1 MAKGAGCPPRLLCV
15 VLLVVAAR
23 WSSER
28 DLFRLARPRE
38 VEPGLARGD
47 ARGSAEPPALA
58 RNATLSH
65 VSAATDVGRRALRA
79 AAPPPRGAPA
89 TAAAT
94 SPARDDDA
102 DASVAALFPSR
113 GGGDFAE
120 CDAGALAQL
129 RGRVGILSS
138 FTADVPTARDD
149 YNPARRNKL
158 CYARAKGYALVEEKN
173 HDWDHR
179 CVDGKNCKI
188 DQIARWLPH
197 FEWLVWCGGA
207 ARARPPPRRARS
219 GREPPDPPSDPVARG
234 AGTTWTSS

>member
-1 MAKGAGCPPRLLCV
+1 MGSTSPVLWV

-28 DLFRLARPRE
+28 DLFRLARPRVE
-38 VEPGLARGD
+38 VEPSLARGD
-47 ARGSAEPPALA
+47 ARLPAEPPALA
-58 RNATLSH
+58 LLNATPAPAEH
-65 VSAATDVGRRALRA
+65 DIGRRALSA
-79 AAPPPRGAPA
+79 AAPRPA
-89 TAAAT
+89 TP
-94 SPARDDDA
+94 PARDDGA
-102 DASVAALFPSR
+102 DASVSALFPSFAVAR
-113 GGGDFAE
+113 RDFAE

-197 FEWLVWCGGA
+197 FEWLVWCGDFRGVLSLHRFREAFHARLHPA
-207 ARARPPPRRARS
+207 AH
-219 GREPPDPPSDPVARG
+219 DPLDLR
-234 AGTTWTSS
+234 